1 MEPSLERTLRALPT
15 TVACAEMIDS
25 EASSASARSTLLK
38 TDRHTIGRLYDVS
51 VGEASIS

>member
-38 TDRHTIGRLYDVS
+38 TDRHTIGGLYDVS